1 MNFLSDTSSAA
12 YDGNVQNISFQGFI
26 IGPEQYICIVFTKV
40 KPEENFSFQK
50 KIFAIKILFET
61 LTESLIQFGK

>member
-40 KPEENFSFQK
+40 RPEENFSIQK
-50 KIFAIKILFET
+50 K
-61 LTESLIQFGK
+61 SLQLKF